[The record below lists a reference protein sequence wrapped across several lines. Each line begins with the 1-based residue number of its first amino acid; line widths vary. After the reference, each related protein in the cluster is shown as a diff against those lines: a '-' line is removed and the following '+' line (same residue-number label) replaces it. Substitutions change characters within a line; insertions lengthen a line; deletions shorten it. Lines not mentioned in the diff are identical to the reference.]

1 MVQVLVGLAS
11 STQVVAKVVQH
22 IRSAGATVS
31 LIQFLEAPQPDLRV
45 TSLKLLMLLS
55 PHMNQE
61 LADGLRVTTRQ
72 LGTLIK
78 LLASDSPMEEQAVAA
93 GLLANLPMRDIQLT
107 RAMLDEGAPT
117 LLIRRLG
124 DLKRG
129 VVRVG
134 DRKHIA
140 PFQTGIVGILARFTC
155 ALDDPR
161 FLDLAINNNF
171 VELFTSLLQSAGS
184 DELQISAALSLENLS
199 VKSKQLSE
207 FPEMPPRGGMWSF
220 CLTPFSKPPP
230 VVGLCPVHSGECSA
244 RETFCLLK
252 ANALLPLVSCL
263 DHRNP
268 GVVEA
273 AIGAL
278 STLLMDTVDIER
290 GSQVTISLTHSSC
303 GHS

>member
-1 MVQVLVGLAS
+1 MLQVLVGLAS

-45 TSLKLLMLLS
+45 TSVKLLMLLS

-93 GLLANLPMRDIQLT
+93 GLLANLPMRDIHLT
-107 RAMLDEGAPT
+107 RAMLDEGAPN
-117 LLIRRLG
+117 LLIKRLD

-161 FLDLAINNNF
+161 FLDLAINSSF
-171 VELFTSLLQSAGS
+171 VELFTSLLQTGGS

-207 FPEMPPRGGMWSF
+207 FPEVPQGRGMWMCF
-220 CLTPFSKPPP
+220 FQKPAP
-230 VVGLCPVHSGECSA
+230 VVGLCPVHSGVCSA
-244 RETFCLLK
+244 KETFCLLK

-268 GVVEA
+268 SVVEA

-290 GSQVTISLTHSSC
+290 GSQVNISIESLIE
-303 GHS
+303 

>member
-1 MVQVLVGLAS
+1 MLILQFTVQVLVGLAS

-31 LIQFLEAPQPDLRV
+31 LIQFLEAPQSDLRV
-45 TSLKLLMLLS
+45 TSVKLLMLLS

-107 RAMLDEGAPT
+107 RAMLEEGAPV
-117 LLIRRLG
+117 LLIKRLD

-155 ALDDPR
+155 AVDDSR
-161 FLDLAINNNF
+161 FLDLAIHNSF
-171 VELFTSLLQSAGS
+171 VELFTSLLQTTGS

-207 FPEMPPRGGMWSF
+207 FPEMPQERGMWSF
-220 CLTPFSKPPP
+220 CLASFQKPAP
-230 VVGLCPVHSGECSA
+230 VLGLCPVHSGVCSS

-290 GSQVTISLTHSSC
+290 GSQVTS
-303 GHS
+303 